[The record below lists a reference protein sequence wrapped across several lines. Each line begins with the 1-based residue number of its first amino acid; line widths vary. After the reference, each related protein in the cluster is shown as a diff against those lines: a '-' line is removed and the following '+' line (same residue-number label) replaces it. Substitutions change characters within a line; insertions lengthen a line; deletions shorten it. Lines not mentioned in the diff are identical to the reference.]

1 MYSPIK
7 GTALHTKQRLLAATL
22 SALLSLGIVATAF
35 GDPPFVTDDP
45 QPVDYQNWEFYIASM
60 HSDLGGDWSATAPQ
74 FEVNYG
80 AVPNL
85 QLHLMVPL
93 AYDSPP
99 AGAAHYEVGD
109 IELGAKYRF
118 IQETNGGP
126 RWGFFHCLK
135 CRPAAQRTISAMAM
149 FRPVSPY
156 GCRRVG
162 VRGPPT
168 VGVATASV
176 LFPDTTIGVLSGR
189 CCKGRC

>member
-60 HSDLGGDWSATAPQ
+60 HSDLGGDWSGTAPQ

-99 AGAAHYEVGD
+99 AGAAHYE
-109 IELGAKYRF
+109 A
-118 IQETNGGP
+118 
-126 RWGFFHCLK
+126 
-135 CRPAAQRTISAMAM
+135 
-149 FRPVSPY
+149 
-156 GCRRVG
+156 RRH
-162 VRGPPT
+162 
-168 VGVATASV
+168 
-176 LFPDTTIGVLSGR
+176 
-189 CCKGRC
+189 